1 MEQSVAGK
9 KLLIMG
15 GRPAATPDIV
25 RAAKRM
31 GVYTIV
37 TDNVPPERSP
47 AKLMA
52 DEYWDIS
59 TAEVERLAEA
69 EQSGA
74 LESDAREG
82 VVEEYLERLLP
93 EDWDRMDLSERRGF
107 LRGDPFTG
115 GSRVGT
121 ARRTVVSAVEIWAE
135 CFGKEPTAIRRSDTY
150 DIFGMLMK
158 IGGWEKYSG
167 NRSASMK
174 RAFYGIQRC
183 FVRR

>member
-59 TAEVERLAEA
+59 TAEVDA
-69 EQSGA
+69 QSVHRHHWVK
-74 LESDAREG
+74 L
-82 VVEEYLERLLP
+82 
-93 EDWDRMDLSERRGF
+93 
-107 LRGDPFTG
+107 
-115 GSRVGT
+115 
-121 ARRTVVSAVEIWAE
+121 AVEWLNDT
-135 CFGKEPTAIRRSDTY
+135 FGFSV
-150 DIFGMLMK
+150 
-158 IGGWEKYSG
+158 
-167 NRSASMK
+167 
-174 RAFYGIQRC
+174 C
-183 FVRR
+183 

>member
-59 TAEVERLAEA
+59 TAEVERLAERVR
-69 EQSGA
+69 
-74 LESDAREG
+74 DEG
-82 VVEEYLERLLP
+82 V
-93 EDWDRMDLSERRGF
+93 DGI
-107 LRGDPFTG
+107 FTG
-115 GSRVGT
+115 VHEFNLK
-121 ARRTVVSAVEIWAE
+121 RTKELCAL
-135 CFGKEPTAIRRSDTY
+135 CGKPFMRRRSSC
-150 DIFGMLMK
+150 G
-158 IGGWEKYSG
+158 
-167 NRSASMK
+167 
-174 RAFYGIQRC
+174 
-183 FVRR
+183 